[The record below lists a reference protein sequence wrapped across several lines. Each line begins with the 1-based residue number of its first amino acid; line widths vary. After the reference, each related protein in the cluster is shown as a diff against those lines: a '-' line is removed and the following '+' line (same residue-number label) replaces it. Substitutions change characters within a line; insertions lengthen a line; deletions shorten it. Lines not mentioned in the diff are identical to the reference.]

1 MNKKFGGD
9 NVTIPSKFMMYGED
23 RLFDVK
29 VDYRDDMEVV
39 DNGEFN
45 TKEDILNRC
54 VEKFKF
60 KFEKWPTYKEA
71 NQNPKMP
78 KRTMLFRVEDYEK
91 IKDFLWTEISKIE
104 EDNSKKVQIYFKLRD
119 VALIEILG
127 YERYVNICM
136 GQSSHGGWGHHE
148 KGQLPKFK
156 EREAYLK
163 YNTKCTKEIVKE
175 IGDILKAP
183 SKKAEYDKIKNS
195 LYAIFGCDKTKQGSH
210 EYLNALLTEF
220 VEFINKNKN
229 KGEEMKNYRMCR
241 DRLQDTHNEDFN
253 FFMREVYNKIEAI
266 ESPDARKTFQTLIT
280 FSMEYCHAFETV
292 KTVDTF
298 EGFGTF
304 GPIKTIKG
312 VATVATDTPQN
323 DIMSGGAGE
332 LVIPTRRNSRKWIYI
347 FSVILII
354 YFSFVIF
361 ESYRKLALCMDRI
374 LQGYRDHALMYPNDP
389 NQTVGDITF
398 MTYILTFFKVM
409 YEAISGLMI
418 ETLNKLDGQEA
429 LETMNNIFQ
438 TASQQALQDEVERC
452 ADGYVTCFNNWLT
465 GRTRERGQE
474 QIMAGVNEGA
484 ELLYIQK
491 KFELKGMIRELR
503 SDIHSSTTNIF
514 TAINGLSFTFILLL
528 HTQFP
533 QRYNRTILVT
543 SVGLLC
549 ASYTTNPLSV
559 MRITAAQLL
568 LLVSPRMYVY
578 ITGPSLQE
586 IQDSEENL
594 LNNNDPEGVATRLLI
609 ADAPEVQTALGMIQ
623 RYRSDSD
630 SSSRGGKNK
639 KSTKRRK
646 QYRHK
651 TQKR

>member
-1 MNKKFGGD
+1 MNKRVVGG
-9 NVTIPSKFMMYGED
+9 NVNIPASYKMYGED
-23 RLFDVK
+23 RLFKVK
-29 VDYRDDMEVV
+29 VSYSAEAVVV

-45 TKEDILNRC
+45 TAEYKDILNEC
-54 VEKFKF
+54 VKQF

-71 NQNPKMP
+71 NKDPKMP
-78 KRTMLFRVEDYEK
+78 KIKSFTVRNYEE
-91 IKDFLWTEISKIE
+91 IKDFLWGKLSKIV
-104 EDNSKKVQIYFKLRD
+104 DRNIKVQIYFKLRD

-163 YNTKCTKEIVKE
+163 YTTKCTEEIVKE

-183 SKKAEYDKIKNS
+183 SKKAEYDKIKKS
-195 LYAIFGCDKTKQGSH
+195 LYAIFGCDKTQQGSP

-220 VEFINKNKN
+220 VEFINKNK
-229 KGEEMKNYRMCR
+229 GEEIKNYRMYR

-266 ESPDARKTFQTLIT
+266 ESPDARKTFETLIT
-280 FSMEYCHAFETV
+280 FSMKYCHAFETV
-292 KTVDTF
+292 KTVETF

-312 VATVATDTPQN
+312 VATVATNTPQN
-323 DIMSGGAGE
+323 YIMSGGAGE
-332 LVIPTRRNSRKWIYI
+332 LVIPTRRNSKKWIYI
-347 FSVILII
+347 FSVILLI
-354 YFSFVIF
+354 YFSFVLF

-389 NQTVGDITF
+389 NQTTEDITF

-429 LETMNNIFQ
+429 LEIMNNVFK
-438 TASQQALQDEVERC
+438 TSSEQALQAEVERC
-452 ADGYVTCFNNWLT
+452 GDGYVTCFNNWLT

-491 KFELKGMIRELR
+491 KFQLKGMIRELR

-543 SVGLLC
+543 SVGLLS

-559 MRITAAQLL
+559 MSITAAQLL
-568 LLVSPRMYVY
+568 LLVSPSMYVY

-594 LNNNDPEGVATRLLI
+594 LNNNDPEGVATQLLI
-609 ADAPEVQTALGMIQ
+609 ADAPEVQSALGMIQ

-630 SSSRGGKNK
+630 SNSSSRGGKNK

-646 QYRHK
+646 QYRRK